1 MRTLIIILLSL
12 YSFAVGAKSPYWNL
26 QLKLAQEN
34 QVSKPEI
41 SSLDSWL
48 NFVASHCSIENQKN
62 ITQQVHCLIKQVYED
77 AAIQFDSTSQQS
89 PRQLLPTS
97 LLHSRKGDCLPISFL
112 VLLLAE
118 RLEIQAVAIS
128 LPGHVFIQFPN
139 GVNWEPNRKGYAYS
153 LAEYHQKYLLDATKG
168 RTAKSLTPQEFE
180 GLVRFEMGNRFLN
193 EQPKLALIQ
202 YQLALKQWNDPRI
215 SGNQALALVQL
226 KEYAKA
232 FHILDSLWKQKEIS
246 EELAWNR
253 ILVALQIQK
262 PIPEVLFYLDES
274 RVQGLWSPRLQ
285 ALDAK
290 LRNYSP

>member
-1 MRTLIIILLSL
+1 MRFLLVFL
-12 YSFAVGAKSPYWNL
+12 LGIYSFAVGAKSPYWNL

-34 QVSKPEI
+34 QISKNEI

-48 NFVASHCSIENQKN
+48 ILVANRCSLESQMNLSNQIQCLK
-62 ITQQVHCLIKQVYED
+62 TQIYDE
-77 AAIQFDSTSQQS
+77 AAIQFDSISHQF

-97 LLHSRKGDCLPISFL
+97 LLQSRKGDCLPITFL

-118 RLEIQAVAIS
+118 RLQIQAIAIS

-139 GVNWEPNRKGYAYS
+139 GLNWEPNRKGYAYS
-153 LAEYHQKYLLDATKG
+153 LAEYHQKYQLDATKG

-193 EQPKLALIQ
+193 KQPKLALMQ
-202 YQLALKQWNDPRI
+202 YQLAFQQWKDPRI

-232 FHILDSLWKQKEIS
+232 FHILDSLWKQKELS

-285 ALDAK
+285 ELDAR
-290 LRNYSP
+290 LRSYSP